1 MVSYAACLRTVSELL
16 RVVHACVFAADR
28 KSVV

>member
-16 RVVHACVFAADR
+16 RVVHACVFAAVFEGR
-28 KSVV
+28 V